1 MADTT
6 AIRHAE
12 RAWIEL
18 NLSFLKHNAAELRR
32 VMTPGCELMAVLKAE
47 AYGHGMLPV
56 ADALCEE
63 NVTSFAV
70 ATVDEGIVLR
80 EHGIKD
86 EILILGYTDPRRA
99 EELHGYALSQTVF
112 DLSYAE
118 ALAAE
123 GKEISVHIAVD
134 SGMHRLGIAAEDVD
148 AVASLFTKKPLTV
161 HGIFSHLCVADSD
174 TEEDVSYTE
183 KQLRAFAS
191 LLDALK
197 ARGLTLPKVHIQNS
211 YGLLNYT
218 DFPCDYARIGISL
231 YGVDSEHGLYRKTTV
246 DLKPVLSLRSKVI
259 QLRSLPKGE
268 PVGYGRAFV
277 TERDSRIAV
286 LPIGYADGLPRSLS
300 GGKGQVLLNGRRA
313 PIIGRVCMDQ
323 VIVDVTDIP
332 DVATGTIATLIGT
345 DGCETI
351 AAEDVAEACGTI
363 TNDLLSRLGRRL
375 VVETVN

>member
-18 NLSFLKHNAAELRR
+18 NLSHLKHNVAELRR
-32 VMTPGCELMAVLKAE
+32 VMAPGCELMAVLKAE

-56 ADALCEE
+56 ADALCEMG
-63 NVTSFAV
+63 VTSYAV
-70 ATVDEGIVLR
+70 ATIDEGIVLR
-80 EHGIKD
+80 EHGIKE

-99 EELHGYALSQTVF
+99 IELHNYSLSQTVF

-123 GKEISVHIAVD
+123 GKAISVHIAID

-148 AVASLFTKKPLTV
+148 AVALLFTKEPLAV
-161 HGIFSHLCVADSD
+161 HGIFSHLCVSDSD
-174 TEEDVSYTE
+174 DEEDIAYTK
-183 KQLRAFAS
+183 KQLSAFSA
-191 LLDALK
+191 LLDALVS
-197 ARGLTLPKVHIQNS
+197 RGITLPKVHIQNS

-218 DFPCDYARIGISL
+218 DYPCDYARIGISL
-231 YGVDSEHGLYRKTTV
+231 YGVDSEHGLYRKANV

-268 PVGYGRAFV
+268 PVGYGRAFI

-286 LPIGYADGLPRSLS
+286 LPIGYADGLPRTLS
-300 GGKGQVLLNGRRA
+300 GGKGQVLLNGKRA

-332 DVATGTIATLIGT
+332 DVVAGTVATLIGT
-345 DGCETI
+345 DGNETI
-351 AAEDVAEACGTI
+351 AAEDMAEACGTI

-375 VVETVN
+375 IVETIR

>member
-1 MADTT
+1 MAETT

-18 NLSFLKHNAAELRR
+18 NLSSLKHNVAELRR
-32 VMTPGCELMAVLKAE
+32 VMPQGCELMAVLKAE

-56 ADALCEE
+56 ADALRE
-63 NVTSFAV
+63 VGVPSYAV

-80 EHGIKD
+80 EHGVKE

-99 EELHGYALSQTVF
+99 SELHRYALSQTVF
-112 DLSYAE
+112 DPSYAE

-123 GKEISVHIAVD
+123 GKAISVHIAVD

-148 AVASLFTKKPLTV
+148 AVAALFTKEPLSV

-174 TEEDVSYTE
+174 DEGDIAYTK
-183 KQLRAFAS
+183 KQLSAFSA
-191 LLDALK
+191 LLTALK
-197 ARGLTLPKVHIQNS
+197 ERGLTLPKVHIQNS
-211 YGLLNYT
+211 YGLLNYA

-231 YGVDSEHGLYRKTTV
+231 YGVDSEHGLYRKAKI

-259 QLRSLPKGE
+259 QLRSLPAGE

-300 GGKGQVLLNGRRA
+300 GGKGQVLLNGKRA

-332 DVATGTIATLIGT
+332 DVFTGTIGTLIGT
-345 DGCETI
+345 DGGETI
-351 AAEDVAEACGTI
+351 AAEDMAEACGTI

-375 VVETVN
+375 AVETVR